1 MLHIAVQVKEL
12 VSSNLNTMVETA
24 TNPLKMLR
32 LLQHELQEFIVAL
45 QGDFTRAERRRDRHA
60 DEAAKLDQAAAD
72 WTQKAQVA
80 MTHKREDLA
89 RAALLTREQAQA
101 DAARARADA
110 GTAQDEVREI
120 AQAIAD
126 LEAKLA
132 ETDAR
137 LAEETARAQARA
149 PAAATA
155 AAGTSR
161 SERMLDRVA
170 TLEKRVGFATERRT
184 QASAPS
190 AAAVEAEIE
199 ALARE
204 ARVSEELAAMKSAAT
219 AVKAPAKAKAKR

>member
-45 QGDFTRAERRRDRHA
+45 QGDFTRAERRRERHA
-60 DEAAKLDQAAAD
+60 DQAVQLDQTAAE

-89 RAALLTREQAQA
+89 RAALLTREQAVA
-101 DAARARADA
+101 DAARARGDADRA
-110 GTAQDEVREI
+110 DDEVREI

-137 LAEETARAQARA
+137 LAEEAARAQAKA
-149 PAAATA
+149 PATATA
-155 AAGTSR
+155 ASASR

-170 TLEKRVGFATERRT
+170 TLEKRVGFAAERRAPAT
-184 QASAPS
+184 APDAAS
-190 AAAVEAEIE
+190 VEAEIE
-199 ALARE
+199 QLARE
-204 ARVSEELAAMKSAAT
+204 ARVNAELAAMKASAKP
-219 AVKAPAKAKAKR
+219 AVAPRKPKAKR